1 MAKPRRGSMV
11 GQSHT
16 LRETHKNRHNCD
28 VPRYRQRIIRQ
39 LDDGWTVVEQETVP
53 EPDPPAPPAPSL
65 DVRAPRP
72 GETYQEY
79 LGSFGIRHFTARE
92 VTLLRRWGVVRE
104 PMRATW
110 AAMVPTLQL
119 ADMVREELGHPL
131 AVGSGYRPT
140 DYNSAVGGA
149 TNSQHLHNRA
159 VDLDLPTGYTDT
171 EHRVAFADAVGRLW
185 HEYSGTLKM
194 GMGVYEDNP
203 RRIHIDTGYR
213 ARFWEREHAWPILER
228 TKR

>member
-1 MAKPRRGSMV
+1 MAKPLRWSMV

-16 LRETHKNRHNCD
+16 LRETHKNRHNCA
-28 VPRYRQRIIRQ
+28 VARYRQRIIRQ
-39 LDDGWTVVEQETVP
+39 LDDGWTVVEQEPVS

-65 DVRAPRP
+65 DVRLPRP

-79 LGSFGIRHFTARE
+79 LDSFGIRHFTARE
-92 VTLLRRWGVVRE
+92 VTLLRRWGVARE
-104 PMRATW
+104 PMRAMW
-110 AAMVPTLQL
+110 AAMVPALQL

-131 AVGSGYRPT
+131 AVGSGYRPA
-140 DYNSAVGGA
+140 DYNTAVGGA

-159 VDLDLPTGYTDT
+159 VDLDLPTGFRDT
-171 EHRVAFADAVGRLW
+171 SHRVAFADAVGRLW
-185 HEYSGTLKM
+185 HEYGDALKM